1 MARKESWR
9 AGAPIPISGSY
20 PPIRPDC
27 PLEPRDL
34 HQMKRVLDFFWPAL
48 GFVAVVWSVRL
59 LYQKLLLEASIDD
72 RVRHLLEEGGLWSD
86 IRIVGAVIGHKL
98 AIIPAQGYVLAGLST
113 LVAYAALA
121 WYDRIALI
129 HLKRENGISWIYI
142 AACSFVTYALS
153 HNIGATVV
161 SGGMVRYRAY
171 TAKGLSAAEVA
182 VLVALCSYTF
192 AFGTILLLG
201 FVLISEPQILGPL
214 RQLSPYFAV
223 GETVAR
229 STGFAL
235 LGFCALYTIGAW
247 LRLPP
252 LRFRSFELKYPR
264 LPIVLRQYAAAPLEL
279 MGAAGIIYF
288 ALPADG
294 NPGFFIVLGAFLL
307 SFSAGLLS
315 QVPGGVGV
323 MEAVFLAIMPGM
335 PATSVFAAL
344 LVWRLFYLI
353 APLAFSIPI
362 ILLFERAQ
370 LARANARAHEIA
382 AETATPK
389 TETPAH

>member
-1 MARKESWR
+1 
-9 AGAPIPISGSY
+9 
-20 PPIRPDC
+20 
-27 PLEPRDL
+27 
-34 HQMKRVLDFFWPAL
+34 MKRALDFFWPAL
-48 GFVAVVWSVRL
+48 GLVAVVWSVRL
-59 LYQKLLLEASIDD
+59 LYQKLLLEASVDE
-72 RVRHLLEEGGLWSD
+72 RVRHLLEDGGLWSD
-86 IRIVGAVIGHKL
+86 IRIVARVIGHKL
-98 AIIPAQGYVLAGLST
+98 AIIPPEAYVMAGLAT

-129 HLKRENGISWIYI
+129 HLHKERGISWIYI
-142 AACSFVTYALS
+142 ACCSFVTYALS
-153 HNIGATVV
+153 HNIGATVF

-171 TAKGLSAAEVA
+171 TAKGLTAAEVA
-182 VLVALCSYTF
+182 ILVALCSYTF
-192 AFGTILLLG
+192 AFGTILLLAI
-201 FVLISEPQILGPL
+201 VLLGEPQILGPL
-214 RQLSPYFAV
+214 RQLSPYFGV
-223 GETVAR
+223 GESAAR
-229 STGFAL
+229 IIGFSL
-235 LGFCALYTIGAW
+235 LGFCALYTVGAW

-252 LRFRSFELKYPR
+252 IRFRSFELVYPR
-264 LPIVLRQYAAAPLEL
+264 LPIVLRQYVAAPLEL

-353 APLAFSIPI
+353 VPLALSIPI
-362 ILLFERAQ
+362 ILLFERRQ
-370 LARANARAHEIA
+370 LAISRAQAHE
-382 AETATPK
+382 AETAPAGTPDLSQK
-389 TETPAH
+389 ETPAL